1 MMKLPIFQS
10 GSEFAADLDE
20 KDELKH
26 LREQFIFP
34 QWQQRDVIYLTG
46 NSLGLQPRSFASE
59 LLREAQ
65 DWATLAVEGHF
76 HAKHPWFSYHE
87 KFAEP
92 MARVVGAKSH
102 EVVVMNQLTVN
113 LHLLMA
119 SFYRPSG
126 KRIKILF
133 EHKPFPSDRYAFF
146 SQAQLHGLDPHM
158 VLVEM
163 DTEHPHGVVDEDA
176 LIARIQ
182 ELGDELALVCI
193 GGVNYYTGQL
203 FDMKRITEAAHAV
216 GALCGFD
223 LAHAAGN
230 VPLRLHEWEVDFAC
244 WCTYKYLN
252 SGPGAAGG
260 AFVHEK
266 HAQRKDLFRL
276 AGWWGH
282 DKSSRFQMGNDFV
295 PIPTAESWALS
306 NAPVFNMIG
315 LAESLNVFSLTTI
328 EKLRSKSE
336 RLTAYLWF
344 LLEEVASETQTKI
357 EFITPSHPERR
368 GCQLSLV
375 IDGTNKNFV
384 EDMMNEGVVIDWRAP
399 SVVRMAPVPLYVSY
413 TDVWEASR
421 ALIRVL
427 NKNETS

>member
-1 MMKLPIFQS
+1 MTKLPNFIS
-10 GSEFAADLDE
+10 GSEFATQLDE
-20 KDELKH
+20 KDELKY
-26 LREQFIFP
+26 LRDQFYFP
-34 QWQQRDVIYLTG
+34 QWQDRNVIYFTG
-46 NSLGLQPRSFASE
+46 NSLGLQPKSFANE
-59 LLREAQ
+59 LQREAM
-65 DWATLAVEGHF
+65 DWAQYGVEGHF

-92 MARVVGAKSH
+92 MARIVGAKPS

-113 LHLLMA
+113 LHLLMM

-126 KRIKILF
+126 KRKKILF
-133 EHKPFPSDRYAFF
+133 EHKPFPSDRYAFH
-146 SQAQLHGLDPHM
+146 SQAQLHGLNPQE

-163 DTEHPHGVVDEDA
+163 DTQHPHGLLDEDA

-203 FDMKRITEAAHAV
+203 FDMKRITAAAHTV
-216 GALCGFD
+216 GANCGFD

-230 VPLRLHEWEVDFAC
+230 VPLHLHDWQVDFAC

-260 AFVHEK
+260 AFVHER
-266 HAQRKDLFRL
+266 HAQRQDLFRL

-282 DKSSRFQMGNDFV
+282 DKSSRFEMGNDFI

-315 LAESLNVFSLTTI
+315 LAESLAVFSHTTM
-328 EKLRSKSE
+328 EELRSKSE
-336 RLTAYLWF
+336 ILTGYLWF
-344 LLEEVASETQTKI
+344 LLLEVAKETQTKI
-357 EFITPSHPERR
+357 EFITPSDSARR
-368 GCQLSLV
+368 GCQISLA
-375 IDGTNKNFV
+375 IHGTDKNFV
-384 EDMMNEGVVIDWRAP
+384 QHMLSEGVVIDWRAP
-399 SVVRMAPVPLYVSY
+399 GVVRMAPVPLYNTF

-421 ALIRVL
+421 ALIKVL
-427 NKNETS
+427 RKNT

>member
-1 MMKLPIFQS
+1 MMKLPNFQS
-10 GSEFAADLDE
+10 GSEFAAELDK

-26 LREQFIFP
+26 LREHFIFP
-34 QWQQRDVIYLTG
+34 QWQHRDVIYFTG
-46 NSLGLQPRSFASE
+46 NSLGLQPKSFANE
-59 LLREAQ
+59 LQREAN
-65 DWATLAVEGHF
+65 DWATLGVEGHF

-87 KFAEP
+87 KFADA
-92 MARVVGAKSH
+92 MSKVVGAKSD

-113 LHLLMA
+113 LHLMMM
-119 SFYRPSG
+119 SFYRPSAE
-126 KRIKILF
+126 RRKILF

-146 SQAQLHGLDPHM
+146 SQAQLHGLDPND

-163 DTEHPHGVVDEDA
+163 DTQHPHGLVDEDT

-203 FDMKRITEAAHAV
+203 FDMKRITAAAHAV
-216 GALCGFD
+216 GAMCGFD

-230 VPLRLHEWEVDFAC
+230 VPLHLHDWEVDFAC

-260 AFVHEK
+260 VYVHER

-282 DKSSRFQMGNDFV
+282 DKSSRFQMGNEFI

-315 LAESLNVFSLTTI
+315 LAESLNIFSLTTMD
-328 EKLRSKSE
+328 KLRMKSE
-336 RLTAYLWF
+336 CLTAYLWF
-344 LLEEVASETQTKI
+344 LVEEVANESSTKI
-357 EFITPSHPERR
+357 EFITPRDPGRR
-368 GCQLSLV
+368 GCQLSLA
-375 IDGTNKNFV
+375 IEGTDKNFV
-384 EDMMNEGVVIDWRAP
+384 QKMMNEGVVMDWRSP
-399 SVVRMAPVPLYVSY
+399 GVVRMAPVPMYNSF
-413 TDVWEASR
+413 TDVYLAAS
-421 ALIRVL
+421 ALKKIL
-427 NKNETS
+427 S